1 MTLNITIS
9 LMEQI
14 GDLAKRAGKEIMKIY
29 ETDFA
34 VEAKADESP
43 VTLADQI
50 AEELIIRG
58 IRERLTSAYPI
69 IGEEAFAAGKAPEIG
84 SGPFWLV
91 DALDGTKS
99 FIQKNHEFTVNIA
112 LIETGKPVLGV
123 VHAPALGDSYWGS
136 RSGAFAE
143 HAGEGTRTIKCRLPA
158 EDGQVVVASRNHRS
172 PELEEYIVGLHVKSS
187 ASAGSS
193 LKFCLVATGA
203 ADIYPRLGRTMEWDI
218 AAGHAV
224 LAAAGGSVR
233 KIDDT
238 AMTYGKP
245 GFENPHFIA
254 RGLEAPVAD
263 A

>member
-1 MTLNITIS
+1 MTLNITIG
-9 LMEQI
+9 LMEQV

-29 ETDFA
+29 NSDFK
-34 VEAKADESP
+34 VESKADSSP
-43 VTLADQI
+43 VTEADRI
-50 AEELIIRG
+50 AEDLIIQG
-58 IRERLTSAYPI
+58 ITEGITASFPI
-69 IGEEAFAAGKAPEIG
+69 IGEEAFSAGTAPTVG

-99 FIQKNHEFTVNIA
+99 FVSKSDEFTVNIA
-112 LIETGKPVLGV
+112 LIEGGAPVLGV
-123 VHAPALGDSYWGS
+123 VHAPALGDTYWGS

-143 HAGEGTRTIKCRLPA
+143 HEGEETRTITCRTPA
-158 EDGQVVVASRNHRS
+158 DDGLVVVASRNHRT
-172 PELEEYIVGLHVKSS
+172 PELEQFISELEVKSS

-224 LAAAGGSVR
+224 VAAAGGSVR
-233 KIDDT
+233 KLDGSP
-238 AMTYGKP
+238 MTYGKP
-245 GFENPHFIA
+245 GFENPDFVA
-254 RGLEAPVAD
+254 RGLENPD